1 MIHRRVVQLKD
12 RTVLFSP
19 DDPVRLADRIQAL
32 VNLRISDEL
41 TAAPL
46 ESPVTVQVRE
56 RGFVARA
63 SSGGLVG
70 LIGIPLQVFP
80 ALQTVEHFVH
90 LTVSA
95 ERYLS

>member
-32 VNLRISDEL
+32 VNLRITDEL

-46 ESPVTVQVRE
+46 
-56 RGFVARA
+56 
-63 SSGGLVG
+63 
-70 LIGIPLQVFP
+70 
-80 ALQTVEHFVH
+80 
-90 LTVSA
+90 
-95 ERYLS
+95 